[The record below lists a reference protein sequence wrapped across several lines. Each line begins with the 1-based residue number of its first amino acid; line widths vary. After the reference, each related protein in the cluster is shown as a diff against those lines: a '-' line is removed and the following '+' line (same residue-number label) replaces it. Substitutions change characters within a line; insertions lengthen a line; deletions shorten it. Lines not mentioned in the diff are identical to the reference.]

1 MKKTI
6 NALALTALLSLFG
19 SGCASVAKQLD
30 SFPEGS
36 ADSLRYTRT
45 GKFSST
51 TIEVAEWDKNP
62 ETVKAGKIT
71 VKHSNVWVPN
81 LELTAEGYER
91 KRSPEAKD

>member
-1 MKKTI
+1 MKKQITS
-6 NALALTALLSLFG
+6 LTLTALLSLFG

-30 SFPEGS
+30 TFPEGT

-51 TIEVAEWDKNP
+51 TIEVAEWDKNL
-62 ETVKAGKIT
+62 ETVKAAKIS

-91 KRSPEAKD
+91 KRTPEAKD